1 MKTLHLIRHFKS
13 SWENELLSD
22 YERPLNDRG
31 QRDLPRMG
39 EALAAKGINPDV
51 IWYSPAK
58 RTEITCFGLRD
69 YLNWENKIPYAEAR
83 LYGADVVEITELL
96 HGLAPVINE
105 VLVIGHNPTLTEA
118 VNLYS
123 TAKLDNLPTGGWVKI
138 ELDINDW
145 SELDYNEQGEL
156 VDHLFPKMI
165 P

>member
-39 EALAAKGINPDV
+39 EALSAKSISPDV

-58 RTEITCFGLRD
+58 RTEITCFGLRE
-69 YLNWENKIPYAEAR
+69 YLNWTNKIPYAETR
-83 LYGADVVEITELL
+83 LYGADIDELTELIR
-96 HGLAPVINE
+96 GLAPVINE
-105 VLVIGHNPTLTEA
+105 VLIIGHNPTLTEA
-118 VNLYS
+118 VNMYS
-123 TAKLDNLPTGGWVKI
+123 DGKLDNLPTGGWVKI

-145 SELDYNEQGEL
+145 SELDYNEQGKL
-156 VDHLFPKMI
+156 VDHLFPKML